1 MSDETITI
9 QWDGDPIPA
18 RPGDPIAVS
27 LYRAGIKTQTRS
39 IKYHRA
45 RGPQCFTGDC
55 PGCMVRVD
63 GIPNV
68 RGCQTTSKE
77 GVRVESQIG
86 RPNAKHDVLGIVD
99 RLFDRFDHERRFVR
113 PRIVREAY
121 QAIARRLAGF
131 GTQPTGT
138 IQTTQGDHHEPDL
151 FIAGGGPAGLA
162 AAHAARQEGA
172 RVLIADEDGFGGQLH
187 HTPRT
192 VDAGPHGRREGPRL
206 AQGLA
211 PEPDER
217 IDGTVIGIWDGT
229 GAVLEETP
237 EGWAIA
243 TVKPD
248 RMVLANGA
256 SENAALIP
264 GGDRPG
270 VLSARAA
277 RILLNRYETPPGDPV
292 VLLDPQREGCAFQR
306 DAKDHG
312 LAVRVVDD
320 AIRITGDP
328 TVTGVD
334 TSQGHV
340 QASAVVTDA
349 GLTPAPELGRQAG
362 IPYTYEG
369 SLGGRVP
376 LHRPDGSTPIPDVY
390 IAGSAAGQ
398 HTPEAAIRF
407 GHAAGTTAAGGHPGE
422 DPEKLLN
429 EMRFKDSEEA
439 ALRRVWRPG

>member
-9 QWDGDPIPA
+9 DWDGDPIPA
-18 RPGDPIAVS
+18 RPGDPIAVT

-68 RGCQTTSKE
+68 RGCRTTSEE
-77 GVRVESQIG
+77 GMRVESQIG
-86 RPNAKHDVLGIVD
+86 RPNAKHDVLSIVD

-113 PRIVREAY
+113 PRLVREAY

-131 GTQPTGT
+131 GTEPTDT
-138 IQTTQGDHHEPDL
+138 ITTAQGDHHEPDL

-162 AAHAARQEGA
+162 AAHAARQEGT
-172 RVLIADEDGFGGQLH
+172 RLLIADEDGFGGQLR

-192 VDAGPHGRREGPRL
+192 LDAGPHGQREGPRL
-206 AQGLA
+206 AQALA
-211 PEPDER
+211 PEQDER

-229 GAVLEETP
+229 AAVLEERSD
-237 EGWAIA
+237 GWAI
-243 TVKPD
+243 TTLEPD

-256 SENAALIP
+256 SENPTLIP
-264 GGDRPG
+264 GNDRPG
-270 VLSARAA
+270 VLGARAA
-277 RILLNRYETPPGDPV
+277 RILLNRYETPPGDLV
-292 VLLDPQREGCAFQR
+292 VLLEPQREGRAFQR
-306 DAKDHG
+306 NAETYG
-312 LAVRVVDD
+312 LTVRVVDG
-320 AIRITGDP
+320 ATRITGDP
-328 TVTGVD
+328 TVTGLD
-334 TSQGHV
+334 TTQGHV
-340 QASAVVTDA
+340 EANAVVTDA

-362 IPYTYEG
+362 IPYTYEET
-369 SLGGRVP
+369 LGGRVP

-407 GHAAGTTAAGGHPGE
+407 GHAAGITAVGGQP
-422 DPEKLLN
+422 DKKPEKQLGEMGLN
-429 EMRFKDSEEA
+429 GSEET